1 VNATLRPTGLAQ
13 AELSRVRRAARLG
26 AWIEAVGVALALLV
40 VFALPSLLTDR
51 LLRLE
56 LPYRALLLGSFALV
70 LGRELLRRLV
80 RPLRAPL
87 GDVELALAVERGVP
101 EVRQSLISAL
111 QFARELREVGDS
123 DDYSDGA
130 HAALRGDGSPAM
142 KAAVVADVQGR
153 LSVIPF
159 AQALDAARVRRFGAL
174 GTLAVLAFA
183 CWASVDGSSLRTWAA
198 RCLLLGATEWPR
210 YTTLAL
216 ADGGATTVRLPQGD
230 ALTVRVAVTGPV
242 PDQLFVDYRF
252 AGGENGSEAM
262 SRTGDREFAW
272 TLESVLADVQMQVT
286 GGDALPL
293 AVAATVVER
302 PRVEDL
308 AVRVEFPAYMEREP
322 WTPPPGEGELRVPRG
337 AVLTLSGRSQKPLR
351 EAFALLGQDTK
362 LPLALGADSRSFAG
376 DARPIASS
384 ALVVDVVDADS
395 LGAGAPPKFALR
407 VGDDK
412 PPAIEFRL
420 RGVGSAITAHARIP
434 GELRLRDDFGLRA
447 VGASWRAITDA
458 PVDKGQLPPPEAPF
472 AEAGLT
478 LRAPLPKSALRHETE
493 AQVDLAQW
501 NTVPDES
508 APTNPIRPGML
519 FSLRLSARDNFGPGE
534 PHEAFAETMTFRVV
548 TREKLTDELRRRQ
561 IEQRVELQRI
571 LAEEQEAL
579 RELTETVALAQA
591 GDRRAQVEARQ
602 KTLARRQQALGRR
615 VAFVGESYQ
624 RILWEYENN
633 RLWESNQVRQVEGLI
648 PAPLAALAKDDFP
661 ATARQVDAYAKTGDE
676 AVRAAAAEGYRAI
689 ARRIAAVLK
698 QMEEAE
704 SLAALIEELRTVIK
718 LENEAIRDVEGRV
731 RQNEREFF
739 QPKKPSDK
747 KDPPK

>member
-1 VNATLRPTGLAQ
+1 MNATLRPTGLAQ
-13 AELSRVRRAARLG
+13 AELARVRRAARLG
-26 AWIEAVGVALALLV
+26 TWIEAAGVALALLV
-40 VFALPSLLTDR
+40 AYALPSLVTDR

-56 LPYRALLLGSFALV
+56 APYRALLLGSFALV

-101 EVRQSLISAL
+101 EVRQSLVSSL
-111 QFARELREVGDS
+111 QFARELHGAGET
-123 DDYSDGA
+123 DGA
-130 HAALRGDGSPAM
+130 AAAPRGDGSPAM

-153 LSVIPF
+153 LSAIPF
-159 AQALDAARVRRFGAL
+159 AQALDAVRVRRFGAL
-174 GTLAVLAFA
+174 GALAVLAFA
-183 CWASVDGSSLRTWAA
+183 GWAGVDGASLRIWAA

-216 ADGGATTVRLPQGD
+216 ADGGAATVRLPQAD

-242 PDQLFVDYRF
+242 PDQLVVDYRF
-252 AGGENGSEAM
+252 AGGEAGSETM
-262 SRTGDREFAW
+262 SRTGEREFTW
-272 TLESVLADVQMQVT
+272 TLESVLADVQLQVT

-293 AVAATVVER
+293 AVAATIVER

-308 AVRVEFPAYMEREP
+308 AVRVDFPAYMEREP
-322 WTPPPGEGELRVPRG
+322 WTPPPTEGELRVPRG
-337 AVLTLSGRSQKPLR
+337 AVLTLTGRSQKPLR
-351 EAFALLGQDTK
+351 EAFALLGQDQK
-362 LPLALGADSRSFAG
+362 LPLALGADGRSFAG
-376 DARPIASS
+376 DVRPVASGP
-384 ALVVDVVDADS
+384 LVVDVVDADS
-395 LGAGAPPKFALR
+395 LGAGAPPKLALR

-434 GELRLRDDFGLRA
+434 GELRLRDDFGLRRVA
-447 VGASWRAITDA
+447 ASWRAVADQ
-458 PVDKGQLPPPEAPF
+458 PLDKGQTAPPEVPF

-508 APTNPIRPGML
+508 SPTNPIRPGML
-519 FSLRLSARDNFGPGE
+519 FSLRLSATDNFGPGE

-548 TREKLTDELRRRQ
+548 TREKLTEELRRRQ
-561 IEQRVELQRI
+561 VEQRVELQR
-571 LAEEQEAL
+571 LLDEEQKAL
-579 RELTETVALAQA
+579 LELTETVALAQA
-591 GDRRAQVEARQ
+591 GDRRAQVEARC
-602 KTLARRQQALGRR
+602 KTLARQQQALGRR

-661 ATARQVDAYAKTGDE
+661 ATARQVDAYAKSGDE

-689 ARRIAAVLK
+689 ARRIAAILK

-704 SLAALIEELRTVIK
+704 SLAALLEELRTVIK

-731 RQNEREFF
+731 RQNESEFF